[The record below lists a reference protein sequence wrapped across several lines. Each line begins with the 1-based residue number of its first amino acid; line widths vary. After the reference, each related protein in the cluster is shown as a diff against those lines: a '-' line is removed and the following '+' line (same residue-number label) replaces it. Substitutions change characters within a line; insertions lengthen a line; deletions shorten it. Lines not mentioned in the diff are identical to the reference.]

1 MNEDRLYHLCVIQS
15 PLISAVF
22 EAGMRAAAIPEK
34 WICSISRRSVEP
46 IGNGVCLD
54 QISNMLEKAFKSW
67 DRLLY
72 AKCKEDLFREI
83 GFLTRDQPFIAYI
96 PHTQLLMTQE
106 IISHPWCI
114 GYRFVEEGFTSM
126 AWATHQGLRISK
138 IKCFLS
144 YLRALRTE
152 SNYRSGRDMFDL
164 KNDRFRGA
172 LAITPAAF
180 SGMEQVVNVSSC
192 MKKPVDSDQP
202 ARLFVILDTCYLHR
216 GILWQDYEEALSIA
230 VVKEAG
236 EYKEIIIKFHFVD
249 TNSSSHYDSLL
260 GKIRKNIRIPIRVV
274 SRSYSVEKELNANDC
289 VLFAVSSLGYYTA
302 FFGGKVKCFAD
313 KIQGISLKA
322 WIQKGALP
330 KDFRVMAGLASN
342 A

>member
-1 MNEDRLYHLCVIQS
+1 
-15 PLISAVF
+15 
-22 EAGMRAAAIPEK
+22 
-34 WICSISRRSVEP
+34 
-46 IGNGVCLD
+46 
-54 QISNMLEKAFKSW
+54 MLEKAFKSW

-72 AKCKEDLFREI
+72 ARCKEDLFRKI
-83 GFLTRDQPFIAYI
+83 GLLTDDQPFIAYI

-106 IISHPWCI
+106 IISHPSCV

-126 AWATHQGLRISK
+126 AWATHQGLRTTQ

-144 YLRALRTE
+144 YLRALWTR
-152 SNYRSGRDMFDL
+152 SNYRAGRDMFDL
-164 KNDRFRGA
+164 KNDRFQGA

-192 MKKPVDSDQP
+192 MKKIVDSDQP
-202 ARLFVILDTCYLHR
+202 PRLFVILDTCYLHR
-216 GILWQDYEEALSIA
+216 GILWQDYEEALSGA

-236 EYKEIIIKFHFVD
+236 EYREIIIKFHFAD
-249 TNSSSHYDSLL
+249 TNSSNHYASLL
-260 GKIRKNIRIPIRVV
+260 SKIRKNIGIPIRLVG
-274 SRSYSVEKELNANDC
+274 RSYSVEKELIANDC

-302 FFGGKVKCFAD
+302 FFGGQVKCFAD
-313 KIQGISLKA
+313 KIQGINLET

-330 KDFRVMAGLASN
+330 KDFRVMVGLASD